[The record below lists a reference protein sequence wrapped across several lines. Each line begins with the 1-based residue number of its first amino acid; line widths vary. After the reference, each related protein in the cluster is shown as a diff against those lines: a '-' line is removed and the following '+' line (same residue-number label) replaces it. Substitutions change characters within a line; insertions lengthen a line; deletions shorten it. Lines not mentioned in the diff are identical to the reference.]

1 MACAGSGTVEWHR
14 IGHRF
19 WRSRCRDLAHFLP
32 SHVSEVFSVLI
43 HPAVSVGRAVFFDRG
58 TTLVISETAVSGDG
72 VSTLQQVTLGGTGKE
87 RRDRHPK
94 VRDGVPLSAGA
105 KNLGNIEISH
115 GTSTMCRLASRWRAC
130 RSASSARVRRGDPPS
145 PWSPTS
151 LREFAS

>member
-14 IGHRF
+14 IGHWF

-43 HPAVSVGRAVFFDRG
+43 HPAVPVGRAVFFDRG
-58 TTLVISETAVSGDG
+58 TSLVIAEPAVIGDG
-72 VSTLQQVTLGGTGKE
+72 VSTLQQVTLSGTGKE

-94 VRDGVPLSAGA
+94 VRDGVPFSAGA
-105 KNLGNIEISH
+105 RIFGNNEISH
-115 GTSTMCRLASRWRAC
+115 GASTMCRLASRWRAC
-130 RSASSARVRRGDPPS
+130 RGASSARVRRGDPPS